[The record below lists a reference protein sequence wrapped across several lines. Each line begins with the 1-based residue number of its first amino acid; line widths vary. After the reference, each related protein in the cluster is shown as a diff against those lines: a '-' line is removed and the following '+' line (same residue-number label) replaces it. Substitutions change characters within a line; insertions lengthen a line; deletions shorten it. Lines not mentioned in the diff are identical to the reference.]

1 MNRTTR
7 VLVFANITGLAA
19 VLVFNYLSVALPLNG
34 KTPGQLS
41 DQYPNLFTPAGLTFS
56 IWGFIYLGLI
66 TWVGCQVAALM
77 NQKLALKIAPMLEKI
92 GWLFAYSC
100 FLNIAWLLAW
110 HWEKLLVS
118 VVIMANLLYIL
129 TQLNQAAGVGT
140 NKTSRLEKWLEH
152 LPFGIYQGWITVA
165 IIANITAW
173 LTDFGWSGGGLAES
187 TWAITM
193 AAIGASLAI
202 FMLYRQNNVGHG
214 LAVSWA
220 LYGIYRKQIES
231 SGVDSTTVA
240 WAALGLAC
248 AVLLAVVWRWRKWMA
263 Y

>member
-34 KTPGQLS
+34 KTRVS
-41 DQYPNLFTPAGLTFS
+41 YPINIPTCLPRQGSRFRF
-56 IWGFIYLGLI
+56 WGIIYLGLI
-66 TWVGCQVAALM
+66 TWVGCQIAALM

-110 HWEKLLVS
+110 HWGKLLVS

-140 NKTSRLEKWLEH
+140 NKTSRLGKMAGTPAFRH
-152 LPFGIYQGWITVA
+152 LPGMDYSGAHRQYNRLADRFGLVWRRFSRIHLGHHHGRHWGFTGHFHA
-165 IIANITAW
+165 IPA
-173 LTDFGWSGGGLAES
+173 
-187 TWAITM
+187 
-193 AAIGASLAI
+193 
-202 FMLYRQNNVGHG
+202 
-214 LAVSWA
+214 
-220 LYGIYRKQIES
+220 KQCW
-231 SGVDSTTVA
+231 A
-240 WAALGLAC
+240 WARRLLGL
-248 AVLLAVVWRWRKWMA
+248 VWHLPQTN
-263 Y
+263 